1 LIQEQRALR
10 GWISGFKVAQEQF
23 IKSERLRLKV
33 AGKNRKAQQKALQPY
48 LDQLKDLNWLTT
60 QYRAERQKHWDHW
73 QEDRERAIQTEA
85 LRLNQIY
92 QFAGQLGA
100 SDHTKAKNALVIQ
113 RQPRNTGRLHH
124 Q

>member
-1 LIQEQRALR
+1 MELGL
-10 GWISGFKVAQEQF
+10 
-23 IKSERLRLKV
+23 
-33 AGKNRKAQQKALQPY
+33 AGKNRKAQQESIERP
-48 LDQLKDLNWLTT
+48 QLAH
-60 QYRAERQKHWDHW
+60 YAESQKHWDHW

-85 LRLNQIY
+85 LRLNQRY

-113 RQPRNTGRLHH
+113 RQPRNTGRSRH